1 MAMSGI
7 GALKYRFILFA
18 ILGAAALALLSL
30 IGVQRFNATLDRTIT
45 DQAERHSLAWAR
57 YIGSRLSRIESIA
70 SGSPPT
76 DDERQFLHSARGFGD
91 IFRFKVYDTQGVLRL
106 LSDNLHSR
114 LSTPSAPDEDS
125 AQPLHVIATGNP
137 SIRLRDG
144 SERIDRPD
152 VYVEAYIPIRR
163 NDRVVAVA
171 EIYIDRTAEAQA
183 LRHDFLSFG
192 WQAGGLMILALSIPG
207 TAAAWAFGKLRH
219 QNRILDDESKRAREA
234 ERSKGRFLA
243 HISHEFRTPLN
254 SIQGLA
260 QVLLRGDVGPLG
272 NAKHRE
278 YVQDIHDSGGHLLSL
293 VNDLLD
299 LSKIDFGKYDL
310 LESDFDI
317 GKCVHGALQVVKG
330 WEASAP
336 LRLGTQGLNTG
347 LFVHADRRAI
357 YQSVLNLLANAVKFT
372 PPAGRVDLSVA
383 VDRGEC
389 IITITDT
396 GVGIAERDLPRVFE
410 PFVQEDER
418 DYIAPRRGT
427 GLGLA
432 LVKSLIDLHGGH
444 ITIDSSPGKG
454 TTARVFL
461 PKERVVN
468 PPQAAT
474 GL

>member
-1 MAMSGI
+1 
-7 GALKYRFILFA
+7 LKYRFILFA
-18 ILGAAALALLSL
+18 IFGAGALALLSL
-30 IGVQRFNATLDRTIT
+30 IGVQRFNATMDRTVT

-57 YIGSRLSRIESIA
+57 YIGDHLTRIEMLA

-76 DDERQFLHSARGFGD
+76 EEERRFLQSARGFGD
-91 IFRFKVYDTQGVLRL
+91 IFRFKVYDPQGVLRL
-106 LSDNLHSR
+106 LSDYLNSR
-114 LSTPSAPDEDS
+114 ITMPAARDEDS
-125 AQPLHVIATGNP
+125 IYPLRVTATGEP
-137 SIRLRDG
+137 FIRLMDG
-144 SERIDRPD
+144 RHRVDRPD

-163 NDRVVAVA
+163 NERIVAVA
-171 EIYIDRTAEAQA
+171 EVYIDRTAEAQA
-183 LRHDFLSFG
+183 LRHDFLTFG
-192 WQAGGLMILALSIPG
+192 WQATGLVILALCIPG
-207 TAAAWAFGKLRH
+207 AAALWAFGKLRQH
-219 QNRILDDESKRAREA
+219 NRMLDDEGKRAREA

-260 QVLLRGDVGPLG
+260 QVLLRGDVGPLE

-278 YVQDIHDSGGHLLSL
+278 YVHDIHDSGRHLLSL

-299 LSKIDFGKYDL
+299 LSKIDFGKYEL

-330 WEASAP
+330 WEAAGA
-336 LRLGTQGLNTG
+336 LHLGTRGLNTG

-372 PPAGRVDLSVA
+372 PPAGSIDLSISM
-383 VDRGEC
+383 DGDEC
-389 IITITDT
+389 LITVSDT
-396 GVGIAERDLPRVFE
+396 GVGIAEQDLPRVFE
-410 PFVQEDER
+410 PFMHEDDR
-418 DYIAPRRGT
+418 DYISPRRGT

-444 ITIDSSPGKG
+444 ITIDSTPGKG
-454 TTARVFL
+454 TTVRVFL
-461 PKERVVN
+461 PKARIIN
-468 PPQAAT
+468 PPRPAT